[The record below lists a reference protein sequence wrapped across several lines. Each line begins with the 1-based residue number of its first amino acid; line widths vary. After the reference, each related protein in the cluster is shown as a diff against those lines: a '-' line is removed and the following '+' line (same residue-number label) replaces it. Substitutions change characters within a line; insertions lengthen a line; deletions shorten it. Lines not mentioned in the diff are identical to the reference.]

1 MNRTANIAKNI
12 TINSLRFAL
21 ALVFAFSGFV
31 KAVDPMGTV
40 YKMADY
46 AEAFGV
52 AVHPAWLLVG
62 AWLLIAVE
70 YVMGVALFFGLYRRF
85 YLWAMVLFLSVMT
98 PLTLVLALTN
108 PVSDCGC
115 FGDAVVLTNWQTFGK
130 NLVLLLMAVVV
141 LANNRR
147 IQRVISERMQW
158 LVFVYALSSVA
169 VFMLYNMR
177 HLPTIDFRPYSIGT
191 NIVEAMTVPEDAPQ
205 DVYET
210 DFVVEKDGE
219 QRTVSADEYVDSTWT
234 FVSRQSRLV
243 SRGYVPPIT
252 DFHLT
257 SLDGEDMTWEVL
269 EQPGYTFLMVANDL
283 KRTNEGMLDVVNDL
297 YDYAKVNG
305 YAFYMLTSSNNQVIA
320 DWTEHTGAAYPYLQA
335 DDILLKTMI
344 RSNPGL
350 IVLDDATVVG
360 KWSAADMPR
369 DGQLTAP
376 MEHNKALVMTAREVR
391 AGHVAMALWM
401 FFPLL
406 LLVAIDKNLRNK
418 NIEQHTTKNS
428 SINN

>member
-1 MNRTANIAKNI
+1 MSRNANIAKNI
-12 TINSLRFAL
+12 AVNSLRFAL
-21 ALVFAFSGFV
+21 ALVFVFSGFV

-46 AEAFGV
+46 AEAFGM
-52 AVHPAWLLVG
+52 AVHPAWLLLG

-85 YLWAMVLFLSVMT
+85 YLWCMTAFLTVMT
-98 PLTLVLALTN
+98 PLTLVLAMTN

-115 FGDAVVLTNWQTFGK
+115 FGDAVVLTNWQTFAK
-130 NLVLLLMAVVV
+130 NLVLLVMAVVV

-147 IQRVISERMQW
+147 IQRVISEQRQW
-158 LVFVYALSSVA
+158 LVFVYALASIV
-169 VFMLYNMR
+169 VFMHYNMR
-177 HLPTIDFRPYSIGT
+177 HLPIIDFRPYSIGT

-210 DFVVEKDGE
+210 YFVIEKDGV
-219 QRTVSADEYVDSTWT
+219 QRTVSSDEYVDSTWT

-283 KRTNEGMLDVVNDL
+283 KRTNEGVFDVVNDL

-305 YAFYMLTSSNNQVIA
+305 YAFYMLTSSNNQTIT
-320 DWTEHTGAAYPYLQA
+320 DWVEHTGAAYPYLLA

-350 IVLDDATVVG
+350 IVLNDATVVG

-369 DGQLTAP
+369 DGQLTVP
-376 MEHNKALVMTAREVR
+376 MERNKAMVMTAREVR
-391 AGHVAMALWM
+391 ASHVVMVLWM

-418 NIEQHTTKNS
+418 NIGQYSNS
-428 SINN
+428 STNN

>member
-1 MNRTANIAKNI
+1 MSRAANIARNI
-12 TINSLRFAL
+12 IINSLRFAL

-46 AEAFGV
+46 AEVFGM
-52 AVHPAWLLVG
+52 AVHPAWLWVG
-62 AWLLIAVE
+62 TWLLIAVE

-85 YLWAMVLFLSVMT
+85 YLWCMMLFLAVMT
-98 PLTLVLALTN
+98 PLTLLLALTN
-108 PVSDCGC
+108 SVSDCGC

-141 LANNRR
+141 LANNRCLW
-147 IQRVISERMQW
+147 RVISERMQW
-158 LVFVYALSSVA
+158 LVFVFALGSVA

-177 HLPTIDFRPYSIGT
+177 HLPIIDFRPYSIGT
-191 NIVEAMTVPEDAPQ
+191 NIVEAMIVPEGAPQ

-210 DFVVEKDGE
+210 YFVIEKDGE
-219 QRTVSADEYVDSTWT
+219 QRTVSADEYVDSTWV

-257 SLDGEDMTWEVL
+257 SLEGEDMTWEVL
-269 EQPGYTFLMVANDL
+269 EQPGYTFLVVANDL

-297 YDYAKVNG
+297 YDYATVNG
-305 YAFYMLTSSNNQVIA
+305 YAFYMITSSNNQVIA
-320 DWTEHTGAAYPYLQA
+320 DWTEHTGATYPYLQA

-350 IVLDDATVVG
+350 IVLNDSTIVG

-369 DGQLTAP
+369 DGQLILP
-376 MEHNKALVMTAREVR
+376 MECNKALVITEREVR

-418 NIEQHTTKNS
+418 NTEQHNS